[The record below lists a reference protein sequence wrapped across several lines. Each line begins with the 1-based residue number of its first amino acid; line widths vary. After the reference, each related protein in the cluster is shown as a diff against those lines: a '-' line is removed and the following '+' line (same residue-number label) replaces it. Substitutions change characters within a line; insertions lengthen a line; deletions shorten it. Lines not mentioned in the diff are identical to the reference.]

1 MSDENNIELDVTE
14 NVSEPGDNS
23 PPTVDSGKAEVK
35 NDSEEVSTTEDT
47 QLSESG
53 GGNNNSSSHRVIS
66 NEELGALFHDFS
78 QEFNDFSGKVSQKLA
93 QNNGEI
99 IRFSKR
105 SAILNGIMMGILS
118 VTLILGGLTW
128 LSNNKV
134 QSLADDLSTRINS
147 FVVMDSLIE
156 TLSNDLDLAA
166 ISATKLESEILG
178 FEGSL
183 DIATE
188 QISLRY
194 EEQRLDLEEQ
204 VEALRNTVM
213 EFGEDFSDVKLSN
226 SSMEVELRRVIQST
240 DQLRELEG
248 MLNAIVTLEK
258 EKYYDAITALSNAS
272 QSNNEEELDDVA
284 AQEMIDDGY
293 IFFERD

>member
-1 MSDENNIELDVTE
+1 MSDEKNTELDETK

-23 PPTVDSGKAEVK
+23 PPTVDSEKAEVE
-35 NDSEEVSTTEDT
+35 NVSEEVPTAADT

-53 GGNNNSSSHRVIS
+53 GENNSSASNRVIS
-66 NEELGALFHDFS
+66 NEELGALFHEFS
-78 QEFNDFSGKVSQKLA
+78 QEFDDFSGTVSKKLA
-93 QNNGEI
+93 QNKDEI

-118 VTLILGGLTW
+118 VTLILAGLTW
-128 LSNNKV
+128 LSNSKV

-147 FVVMDSLIE
+147 FAVMDSLIE

-166 ISATKLESEILG
+166 ISATRLESEILG

-226 SSMEVELRRVIQST
+226 SSMEVELRRVIQAT

-272 QSNNEEELDDVA
+272 QSNNEEELDDVVT
-284 AQEMIDDGY
+284 QEMIDDDY